1 MSKSFFTL
9 AGLINAQ
16 TGTIE
21 ETWDGLPEFGI
32 PAVIGN
38 QNSGQQVVNIDVGRD
53 GRVCEHKD
61 DSRRIEVSNV
71 TTVHCCIYLNKPPFS
86 SALFLTSATIFRR
99 KF

>member
-1 MSKSFFTL
+1 MLLFHLTNTFTLRTDRSLVSKSLFTF
-9 AGLINAQ
+9 AGIINAQ

-38 QNSGQQVVNIDVGRD
+38 QNSGQQIVNIDVGKN

-61 DSRRIEVSNV
+61 DSRRIEVR
-71 TTVHCCIYLNKPPFS
+71 IEFW
-86 SALFLTSATIFRR
+86 
-99 KF
+99 